1 MNMNNEIISF
11 EVMTCI
17 LYNFEDF
24 FHIHV
29 CLLFMKY
36 SVCVRIYCWKDS
48 IKSAVS

>member
-29 CLLFMKY
+29 CLLFTKY
-36 SVCVRIYCWKDS
+36 SEPLSVLEFIAGRI
-48 IKSAVS
+48 A